1 MQLAFFGTADFS
13 YDSLAALLEA
23 GYQAAVVVTKPDS
36 PGKRGRQLLPPAVKP
51 LAQNHGIPL
60 LQPRTQAEAIEQ
72 LRPFAGISWA
82 VVVAYGMIIPPDIIE
97 QFEGNMLNVHASL
110 LPRWRGPSPI
120 EAAILHGDRK
130 TGNSLMKLTASM
142 DTGPIYAQTEYSIT
156 SETNRLSLHE
166 DLKRD
171 GAELL
176 VQKLPDI
183 LTGRLEP
190 ATQDESQATYSS
202 LLTKSDGVIDW
213 QQPAAMIE
221 RQIRAYLG
229 WPGSTAHIL
238 ETPVT
243 IEAARTIERSGTAG
257 AADTVDGQLVVFC
270 GEQALVIEQLTPTGR
285 RSMSG
290 REFLRGYAA

>member
-1 MQLAFFGTADFS
+1 MPLAFFGTADFS

-23 GYQAAVVVTKPDS
+23 DYQVAVVVTKPDS
-36 PGKRGRQLLPPAVKP
+36 PGKRGRQLLPPAVKQ
-51 LAQNHGIPL
+51 LAQSRGIPL
-60 LQPRTQAEAIEQ
+60 LQPHTQADAIEQ
-72 LRPFAGISWA
+72 LRPFADVSWA

-97 QFEGNMLNVHASL
+97 QFGGNMLNVHASL

-130 TGNSLMKLTASM
+130 TGNSLMKLTAYM
-142 DTGPIYAQTEYSIT
+142 DTGPIYAQTEHPIT
-156 SETNRLSLHE
+156 SETNRLSLQE
-166 DLKRD
+166 NLKRD

-183 LTGRLEP
+183 LAGRLEP

-213 QQPAAMIE
+213 QQPAKVIE

-229 WPGSTAHIL
+229 WPGSTTRIMNTSA
-238 ETPVT
+238 T
-243 IEAARTIERSGTAG
+243 IETARVIERNGPAGTAG
-257 AADTVDGQLVVFC
+257 IVDSELIIFC
-270 GEQALVIEQLTPTGR
+270 KEQALVIEQLTPAGR

-290 REFLRGYAA
+290 QEFLRGYAA